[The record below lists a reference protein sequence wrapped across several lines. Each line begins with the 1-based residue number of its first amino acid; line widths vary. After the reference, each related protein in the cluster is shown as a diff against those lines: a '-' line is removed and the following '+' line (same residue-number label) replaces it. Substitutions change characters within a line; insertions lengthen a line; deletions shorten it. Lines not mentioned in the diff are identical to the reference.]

1 MNVMYAYCIKGNL
14 PYKEKVMSKKEKV
27 LTPEQIERQRIRDEK
42 ELAKMQ
48 KEKARPK
55 HAGYMAYMLV
65 IVTIVYIADEITT
78 QIGTQMQDIMAD
90 IVFAPIFGAEKAVT
104 AMSLLSL
111 ISAVFMVLG
120 VFYKPLSD
128 KYGRKIFLVINT
140 LGMGVG
146 MMIIAVCTNIP
157 VYLIGSCV
165 SMFFI
170 PNDMQAMYIYECA
183 PEEKRGRFYS
193 IAKAFATFGM
203 LLIPVLR
210 DAFATYEVVDGVKV
224 MTDINYF
231 MVYFI
236 PAVIAITVAIVS
248 IFLLRESDAFV
259 DARIRAL
266 TMTEEEKAAEAA
278 HNQDTSSQGSLKAGL
293 KYVFKHKQMLWIT
306 ISYGLIMGGVLITQY
321 YTTIINSGYEAF
333 ELAKGASQIV
343 AEQSAKATTTQALT
357 LFAIGSGVLQLIQGF
372 IADGLGRK
380 KGTIIMSALS
390 IVSYLVMFFGSR
402 NGLNP
407 YVVGLFAGAAV
418 GSYWA
423 AGDIV
428 GLMRTE
434 SVPTNLRNTVGAI
447 APLLSMVPMMVIMMV
462 YMVLM
467 GILGDAAIGT
477 LVLCC
482 AVVSMTVGLILMVFN
497 VKETKG
503 VDLNAIKG
511 DEFEG

>member
-1 MNVMYAYCIKGNL
+1 
-14 PYKEKVMSKKEKV
+14 MSKKEKV

-42 ELAKMQ
+42 ELARMQ

-55 HAGYMAYMLV
+55 HAGYMAYMLI

-90 IVFAPIFGAEKAVT
+90 IVFAPIFGEEKAVT

-111 ISAVFMVLG
+111 VSMVFIILG

-146 MMIIAVCTNIP
+146 MIIIALCTNIP

-236 PAVIAITVAIVS
+236 PAIIAIVVAIAS

-278 HNQDTSSQGSLKAGL
+278 HNQDTTSQGSMLAGI
-293 KYVFKHKQMLWIT
+293 KYIFKHKQMLWIT
-306 ISYGLIMGGVLITQY
+306 IAYGFTMAGTLITQY
-321 YTTIINSGYEAF
+321 YTAVINTGYEAF
-333 ELAKGASQIV
+333 ELANGASQVV
-343 AEQSAKATTTQALT
+343 AAQSAKATTTQALT
-357 LFAIGSGVLQLIQGF
+357 LFAIGSGILQLVQGF

-380 KGTIIMSALS
+380 KATIIMSALS
-390 IVSYLVMFFGSR
+390 IISYLVLFFGSR
-402 NGLNP
+402 NGINP
-407 YVVGLFAGAAV
+407 YVVGFFAGAAV

-423 AGDIV
+423 SGDIL

-447 APLLSMVPMMVIMMV
+447 APLLSMIPMMVFMAG

-467 GILGDAAIGT
+467 GILGDAAIGMLILCFSVVGMAIG
-477 LVLCC
+477 LVLM
-482 AVVSMTVGLILMVFN
+482 AFK
-497 VKETKG
+497 VKETNG

-511 DEFEG
+511 DEFEA

>member
-1 MNVMYAYCIKGNL
+1 
-14 PYKEKVMSKKEKV
+14 MSKKEKV
-27 LTPEQIERQRIRDEK
+27 LTPEQLEKERLRDEK

-55 HAGYMAYMLV
+55 HNGYLAYMLV

-90 IVFAPIFGAEKAVT
+90 IIFAPIFGKEKAVS
-104 AMSLLSL
+104 AMSLLSIVSL
-111 ISAVFMVLG
+111 VFIVLG

-146 MMIIAVCTNIP
+146 MMIIAVCTSIP

-210 DAFATYEVVDGVKV
+210 DAFSTYSTVDGVEV

-231 MVYFI
+231 MVYSI
-236 PAVIAITVAIVS
+236 PAIIAIVVAIAA

-259 DARIRAL
+259 ESRIRAL
-266 TMTEEEKAAEAA
+266 TMTEEEKAEELAKKR
-278 HNQDTSSQGSLKAGL
+278 DTQSQGSLSSGI
-293 KYVFKHKQMLWIT
+293 KYIFRHKQLMWLVIVNGIT
-306 ISYGLIMGGVLITQY
+306 MCGVFITQY
-321 YTTIINSGYEAF
+321 YTTIINTGYEAF
-333 ELAKGASQIV
+333 ELGRGTSEII
-343 AEQSAKATTTQALT
+343 AEQYATATTTKALT
-357 LFAIGSGVLQLIQGF
+357 LFAIGSGVLQLVQGF
-372 IADGLGRK
+372 FADALGRK
-380 KGTIIMSALS
+380 KAAIIMSGLS
-390 IVSYLVMFFGSR
+390 ILAYLFFFFGSR
-402 NGLNP
+402 NNFNP
-407 YVVGLFAGAAV
+407 YIVGLCAGASV

-423 AGDIV
+423 MGDII

-447 APLLSMVPMMVIMMV
+447 APLLSMIPFLVLSGV

-467 GILGDAAIGT
+467 GVLGDAAIGT
-477 LVLCC
+477 LVLFFS
-482 AVVSMTVGLILMVFN
+482 AVGMAIGLVLMTFK

-503 VDLNAIKG
+503 VDLNEIKG

>member
-1 MNVMYAYCIKGNL
+1 
-14 PYKEKVMSKKEKV
+14 MSKKEKV

-104 AMSLLSL
+104 AMSLLSMV
-111 ISAVFMVLG
+111 SMVFVFLG

-146 MMIIAVCTNIP
+146 MIIIALCTNIP

-210 DAFATYEVVDGVKV
+210 DAFAIYEVVDGVKV
-224 MTDINYF
+224 MTEINYF

-236 PAVIAITVAIVS
+236 PAIIAITVAIAS

-278 HNQDTSSQGSLKAGL
+278 HNQDTSSQGSMLAGL
-293 KYVFKHKQMLWIT
+293 KYIFKHKQVLWLVIVAGIT
-306 ISYGLIMGGVLITQY
+306 MSGILITQY
-321 YTTIINSGYEAF
+321 YTTIINSGYELYEMAN
-333 ELAKGASQIV
+333 GASSVV
-343 AEQSAKATTTQALT
+343 AEQSAKAITTQALT
-357 LFAIGSGVLQLIQGF
+357 LFAIGSGILQLIQGF
-372 IADGLGRK
+372 FADALGRK
-380 KGTIIMSALS
+380 KGAIIMSVLS

-402 NGLNP
+402 NGWNP
-407 YVVGLFAGAAV
+407 YLVGFFAGASV

-423 AGDIV
+423 LGDII

-447 APLLSMVPMMVIMMV
+447 APLLSMIPFFVIMIV

-477 LVLCC
+477 LVLFC
-482 AVVSMTVGLILMVFN
+482 AIAGMAIGLVIMVFK
-497 VKETKG
+497 VKETNG
-503 VDLNAIKG
+503 VDLNSIKG